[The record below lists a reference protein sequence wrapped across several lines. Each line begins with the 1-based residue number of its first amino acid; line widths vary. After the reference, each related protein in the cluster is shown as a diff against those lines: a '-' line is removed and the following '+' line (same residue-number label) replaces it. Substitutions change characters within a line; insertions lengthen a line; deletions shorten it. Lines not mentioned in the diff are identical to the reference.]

1 MFYINRI
8 LFFYFIIL
16 IGSISFA
23 DEGYYLTLRNDKVNL
38 RQGPSLNYPIK
49 LVYNKKFLPILIKD
63 KSGNFRKVLDHE
75 NNSGWI
81 HISQLSKKKAALS
94 ILDELI
100 VFQKPSIYSKP
111 LVKLEI
117 GRLCLVKKC
126 KNDWCKIKTG
136 NYSGWVPSPEYEMR
150 IWKVLE
156 KYKKGN

>member
-1 MFYINRI
+1 MFYVNKI

-16 IGSISFA
+16 IGSTSFA
-23 DEGYYLTLRNDKVNL
+23 DEGYYLTLRNDQVNL
-38 RQGPSLNYPIK
+38 RKGPSLNYPIK

-126 KNDWCKIKTG
+126 KNNWCKIKTG
-136 NYSGWVPSPEYEMR
+136 GYSGWV
-150 IWKVLE
+150 E
-156 KYKKGN
+156 KQNLKGRF